1 MHLFVALFTIYH
13 FTCEDQN
20 IRRWTPLQIHLFS
33 IPTCI
38 IVCKLFP
45 VMNTAKIKG
54 IYVLPVVMADLCNIT
69 QSVHVLENISMIYS
83 KKLCATDIGER

>member
-20 IRRWTPLQIHLFS
+20 IHLFS

-83 KKLCATDIGER
+83 KKLYATDIGER